1 MRPST
6 GIFYGWIVVAGSFL
20 VMFLSFGCAYS
31 FTAFFGALQSQ
42 FAADRGEV
50 SLVFSIAGFLYFGLG
65 ALSGPLAD
73 RFGPRRVVCAGMV
86 IIGLGL
92 IASSRAGALWQVYA
106 GYGLGVG
113 IGVGF
118 AYVPAIAVVQ
128 RWFTR
133 RRGFASGVAVAGIG
147 LGTLVVPPLAQSLIA
162 HFGWRDAYLA
172 LGLAT
177 LVLGPLVS
185 ILVEHSPAG
194 RGLHPD
200 GIGPEEPMP
209 EHGIGGTQQATNAS
223 PDARVGEAV
232 RSRAFRLLYVSGFAA
247 ALGLFIP
254 FVHLVPFAVGHGMP
268 RSLAIWLL
276 SLIGLGSTFGRFAL
290 GGLADRLGRRVA
302 LLAVCLGMAVMMGWW
317 LISASFWALAFFAVI
332 FGTCYGG
339 YVALV
344 PALVM
349 DYFGGR
355 HISSILGVLY
365 SCVAVGTLLGPTLA
379 GVAFDLW
386 HSYEVPITFG
396 MVAMLGSALALLFL
410 VEPARRAA

>member
-1 MRPST
+1 
-6 GIFYGWIVVAGSFL
+6 
-20 VMFLSFGCAYS
+20 
-31 FTAFFGALQSQ
+31 
-42 FAADRGEV
+42 
-50 SLVFSIAGFLYFGLG
+50 
-65 ALSGPLAD
+65 
-73 RFGPRRVVCAGMV
+73 
-86 IIGLGL
+86 
-92 IASSRAGALWQVYA
+92 
-106 GYGLGVG
+106 
-113 IGVGF
+113 
-118 AYVPAIAVVQ
+118 
-128 RWFTR
+128 
-133 RRGFASGVAVAGIG
+133 
-147 LGTLVVPPLAQSLIA
+147 
-162 HFGWRDAYLA
+162 
-172 LGLAT
+172 
-177 LVLGPLVS
+177 
-185 ILVEHSPAG
+185 
-194 RGLHPD
+194 
-200 GIGPEEPMP
+200 MP